1 MSTGSLPL
9 VPLCGFTESNCPH
22 YKVQYFSRETLPGCK
37 SCRAKPVWYPEGPAP
52 VLLQLCGLTPQLPTT
67 EFPQIPGQGEFTQQA
82 ARPPQPAQTYRSPR
96 TTTPTCAGW
105 ALHVEGP
112 LPHLHCHSGAS
123 PPCPVK
129 RPLLPLSEP
138 WASRSFIPIPQH
150 QHREDPGLGDV
161 PGPPPSEPLGFRLLA
176 HSHQGTEPVGPGLQG
191 CPRIASP
198 TSGGCTLLPGRR
210 KSGPP

>member
-1 MSTGSLPL
+1 MQVLSSQTSV
-9 VPLCGFTESNCPH
+9 VPRRPSSSP
-22 YKVQYFSRETLPGCK
+22 
-37 SCRAKPVWYPEGPAP
+37 
-52 VLLQLCGLTPQLPTT
+52 PTT
-67 EFPQIPGQGEFTQQA
+67 LWPDPAATHHRVPSDPGQGEFTQQA

-112 LPHLHCHSGAS
+112 PPHLHCHSGAS

-176 HSHQGTEPVGPGLQG
+176 HSHQGTEPVGQDSKVAPG
-191 CPRIASP
+191 
-198 TSGGCTLLPGRR
+198 
-210 KSGPP
+210 